1 MIVRIMITERI
12 LDDLLE
18 ATSEPDFIESKAR
31 EILRH
36 LGLPSMQNLVDEV
49 LTSAPEAYVCLRYT
63 HDVYSKCMENL
74 SFGDNVEIT
83 FMSKLVG

>member
-12 LDDLLE
+12 LDDLPE
-18 ATSEPDFIESKAR
+18 ATSEPDFIGSKAR

-36 LGLPSMQNLVDEV
+36 LGLPSMQNLVEKV
-49 LTSAPEAYVCLRYT
+49 LTSAPKAYVCLRYA
-63 HDVYSKCMENL
+63 HDVYNKCMENV
-74 SFGDNVEIT
+74 SFCDNVEIT